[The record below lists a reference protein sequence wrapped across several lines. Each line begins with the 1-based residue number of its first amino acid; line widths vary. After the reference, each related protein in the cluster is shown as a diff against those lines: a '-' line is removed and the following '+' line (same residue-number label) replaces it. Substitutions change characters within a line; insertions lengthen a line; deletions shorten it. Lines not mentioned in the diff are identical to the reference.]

1 MLRRHPLTFND
12 ILVHAK
18 NKIAE
23 ASHHLLRIIAFV
35 QKLKYSTS
43 VEFVFHL
50 ILLHAGIPAVYEFF
64 VRYMCLCVCAGAGA
78 NGCNVGRQ
86 KVTQL
91 LTK

>member
-18 NKIAE
+18 KKIAE

-64 VRYMCLCVCAGAGA
+64 VRYMCAGAGA